1 MNVRED
7 AVELF
12 GFAGKQELACFRQ
25 LISVSGVG
33 PKAAL
38 AILSD
43 ITPEKF
49 ALVAATGDHKAL
61 TKTKGVGPKLAQ
73 RIVLEL
79 KDKIGKEQL
88 SGADMEMLGA
98 AAAPAEGNI
107 GEAVSALVVLG
118 YSQTEAASAVS
129 KLDSTLK
136 TEELIKQALKQMAS
150 KF

>member
-1 MNVRED
+1 
-7 AVELF
+7 
-12 GFAGKQELACFRQ
+12 
-25 LISVSGVG
+25 VG